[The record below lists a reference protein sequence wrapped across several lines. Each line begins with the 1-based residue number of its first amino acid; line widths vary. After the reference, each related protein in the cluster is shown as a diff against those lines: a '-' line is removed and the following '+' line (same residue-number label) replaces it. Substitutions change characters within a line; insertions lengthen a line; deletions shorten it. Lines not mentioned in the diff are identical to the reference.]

1 MPARPTVSERL
12 EARRTLLGEGLEIR
26 RALPNRHRRTV
37 GAWCFLDH
45 AGPADYAA
53 GRGVNVGPHPHI
65 GLQTF
70 SWMIEGTIQHRD
82 SLGFEQWIRPG
93 QVNLMTAGRG
103 IAHSE
108 ESPPDE
114 PGRVQLAQLWIA
126 LPEAEAEREP
136 AFEHYPKLP
145 VLDRD
150 GFRVT
155 LLAGEWSGERSPAR
169 VYSPLLGLDLA
180 TPGDARSDLPLRA
193 GFEHAVLVLEGAV
206 DVDGSPLT
214 PGTLLYLGP
223 GRERIAVSSPRT
235 ARLLLIGGEP
245 VREEILIWWNFVAR
259 RREDIVQ
266 ATRDWNEGRRFGE
279 VRGARSARLVAPDI
293 GEWTLPGGRQ

>member
-1 MPARPTVSERL
+1 MTSERL
-12 EARRTLLGEGLEIR
+12 EARRTTLGDGLEIR
-26 RALPNRHRRTV
+26 RALPSPRRRTV

-70 SWMIEGTIQHRD
+70 SWMIEGTIEHRD
-82 SLGFEQWIRPG
+82 SLGYQQWIRPG

-108 ESPPDE
+108 ESPPDL

-126 LPEAEAEREP
+126 LPEDQEEREP
-136 AFEHYPKLP
+136 AFEHYPELP
-145 VLDRD
+145 VFERG

-155 LLAGEWSGERSPAR
+155 LLAGEFSGERSPAR
-169 VYSPLLGLDLA
+169 VYTPLLGLDFA
-180 TPGDARSDLPLRA
+180 TSGGARTDLPLRG
-193 GFEHAVLVLEGAV
+193 GFEHAALVLEGAA
-206 DVDGSPLT
+206 DLEGTTLE
-214 PGTLLYLGP
+214 PGTLLYLGT
-223 GRERIAVSSPRT
+223 GRERLIVAARRA
-235 ARLLLIGGEP
+235 ARLLVIGGEP
-245 VREEILIWWNFVAR
+245 IGGELIIWWNFVAR

-266 ATRDWNEGRRFGE
+266 AARDWQEGRRFGE
-279 VRGARSARLVAPDI
+279 LRGARGTRLVAPDVA
-293 GEWTLPGGRQ
+293 GLGLRTGA